1 MKAILTTVGVIIALT
16 LPGAA
21 QVGAKK
27 EGDARVRK
35 LLDQAKL
42 NW

>member
-1 MKAILTTVGVIIALT
+1 MKAILTIVVAKVALT
-16 LPGAA
+16 LPGTA